1 MPRGDRTGPNGMGP
15 MTGRGAG
22 YCSGYDRPGFANP
35 VNRCLFGYG
44 RQYRRGYGRFADY
57 NPQPYSQPIP
67 YEPVEEEKLI
77 ESNIQALGRQLDSL
91 QKRLDEIRK
100 AKK

>member
-22 YCSGYDRPGFANP
+22 YCTGYDRPGFANP
-35 VNRCLFGYG
+35 VNRQLGYG
-44 RQYRRGYGRFADY
+44 MQYRRGYGRFADY
-57 NPQPYSQPIP
+57 PQPYSQPIP
-67 YEPVEEEKLI
+67 HEPVEEEKLI
-77 ESNIQALGRQLDSL
+77 ESNIQALGRQLENL

-100 AKK
+100 EKNK